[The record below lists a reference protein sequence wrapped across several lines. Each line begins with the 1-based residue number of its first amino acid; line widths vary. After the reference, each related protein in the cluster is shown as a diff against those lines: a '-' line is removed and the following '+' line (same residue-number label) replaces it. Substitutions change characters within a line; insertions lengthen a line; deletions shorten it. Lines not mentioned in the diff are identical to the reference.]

1 MKSVVFL
8 YTGGDSTKAEK
19 LRDYLHVRLRKLVNS
34 MRSVTDILAEDQN
47 FIWELRN
54 SDCVVLIG
62 SRQASS
68 LIQNKQQENEDE
80 YVIFDG
86 KALHEEFTENRAL
99 VKDKLIIVYL
109 ANRTKN
115 DWIPDNFDEKRV
127 FDLQGENIE
136 EGPLLYQLEYSIRR
150 ILGET
155 ILDW

>member
-1 MKSVVFL
+1 
-8 YTGGDSTKAEK
+8 
-19 LRDYLHVRLRKLVNS
+19 
-34 MRSVTDILAEDQN
+34 MRSVTDILAEDQD

-54 SDCVVLIG
+54 SDCLVLIG

>member
-1 MKSVVFL
+1 M
-8 YTGGDSTKAEK
+8 
-19 LRDYLHVRLRKLVNS
+19 HVRLRKLVNS
-34 MRSVTDILAEDQN
+34 MRSVTDILAEDQD

>member
-1 MKSVVFL
+1 
-8 YTGGDSTKAEK
+8 
-19 LRDYLHVRLRKLVNS
+19 
-34 MRSVTDILAEDQN
+34 MRSVTDILAEDQD

>member
-1 MKSVVFL
+1 
-8 YTGGDSTKAEK
+8 
-19 LRDYLHVRLRKLVNS
+19 
-34 MRSVTDILAEDQN
+34 MRSVTDILAEDQD

-86 KALHEEFTENRAL
+86 KALHEEFTENRAQ